1 MKKFF
6 NVKTIALCGV
16 LAGLNIILTL
26 FFQPIAYGPLQ
37 FRLGEITGCFG
48 IYGIPYILAS
58 ILSGILI
65 NLFSPFNLLWEVV
78 IDTPIFL
85 IAQVVLYI
93 ILRKLSTK
101 IDKNKLALLYL
112 LGVTILVGIVVGNM
126 LHFTIGLPFGITF
139 LELILSEALT
149 LFPGYFLIVRP
160 VAKVLKLEMFKWE
173 KKVWGRDLLFTF
185 LTLPRWLKNYTTII
199 I

>member
-1 MKKFF
+1 LKKFF

-16 LAGLNIILTL
+16 IAGLNIVLTL

-37 FRLGEITGCFG
+37 FRLGEITACFG
-48 IYGIPYILAS
+48 IYGIPYILAG
-58 ILSGILI
+58 ILSGILV

-93 ILRKLSTK
+93 ILKKLSAR

-112 LGVTILVGIVVGNM
+112 LGVVILVGIVVGNM

-139 LELILSEALT
+139 LEIVLSESLT

-160 VAKVLKLEMFKWE
+160 VARILKLEMFA
-173 KKVWGRDLLFTF
+173 
-185 LTLPRWLKNYTTII
+185 
-199 I
+199 